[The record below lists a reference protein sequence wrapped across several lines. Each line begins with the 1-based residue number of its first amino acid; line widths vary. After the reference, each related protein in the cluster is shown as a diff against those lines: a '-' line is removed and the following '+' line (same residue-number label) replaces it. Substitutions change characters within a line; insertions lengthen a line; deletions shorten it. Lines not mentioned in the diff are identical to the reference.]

1 MGKEYTIFID
11 SDNGTGN
18 VGEKKYMFDW
28 NLIPHGEYEMSFTFL
43 SPVSKTLVASGESVL
58 NAMVV
63 AVDVPFS
70 SDRYKVASTTNSYGQ
85 SSNVI
90 GFIETK
96 QVDKWTDSGS
106 HFSMRYWASK
116 LDNPTIK
123 LYGSPSGSE
132 FTIHLNNDSGLI
144 AAHTPATYNMILK
157 LKHIC

>member
-11 SDNGTGN
+11 SDSGTGTIN
-18 VGEKKYMFDW
+18 EKKYMFDW

-43 SPVSKTLVASGESVL
+43 SPLNKTLVAAGESVL

-63 AVDVPFS
+63 EAVVPFS
-70 SDRYKVASTTNSYGQ
+70 SERYKVASTTNSYGQ

-90 GFIETK
+90 GFIETI
-96 QVDKWTDSGS
+96 QTDRWHESGS

-132 FTIHLNNDSGLI
+132 FTINLRDDSGLH
-144 AAHTPATYNMILK
+144 AAHNPATYNMILK